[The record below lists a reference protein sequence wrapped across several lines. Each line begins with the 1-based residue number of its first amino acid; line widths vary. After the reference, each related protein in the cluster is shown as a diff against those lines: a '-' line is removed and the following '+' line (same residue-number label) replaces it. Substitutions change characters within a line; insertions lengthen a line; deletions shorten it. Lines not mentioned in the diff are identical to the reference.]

1 MEWVIGLGL
10 WGLLVLFAWA
20 LCVAAGLADEQAER
34 MHEDRRRKE
43 CGDE

>member
-20 LCVAAGLADEQAER
+20 LFVAAGRADDEAER
-34 MHEDRRRKE
+34 MHEEKRRKE
-43 CGDE
+43 REDD